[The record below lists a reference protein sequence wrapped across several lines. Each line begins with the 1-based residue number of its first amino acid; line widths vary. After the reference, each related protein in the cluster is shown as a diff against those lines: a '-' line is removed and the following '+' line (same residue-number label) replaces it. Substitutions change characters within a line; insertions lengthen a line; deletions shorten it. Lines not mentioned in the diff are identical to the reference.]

1 MMEVGPSA
9 APMTAM
15 EAASFVEIEE
25 DRGQAQRK
33 EDAELRCCAE
43 DHQLRIGK
51 QRPEVYHRADADEQ
65 DQREQLVVNAS
76 FEQRNQ
82 RAARL
87 HGVHTRNVDQDRA
100 EADGQQQRGLHIL
113 GNRQINQQSADAPH
127 DDLLPGHGQN
137 VLKQH
142 QKVHS

>member
-1 MMEVGPSA
+1 MEVGPSA

-15 EAASFVEIEE
+15 EAASLRSKKIEA
-25 DRGQAQRK
+25 RHSVK
-33 EDAELRCCAE
+33 KMPNCAE

-51 QRPEVYHRADADEQ
+51 QRPKVYHRADADEQ

>member
-1 MMEVGPSA
+1 MM
-9 APMTAM
+9 APRYFEPKLLRHDDGGRAVRCTDDRNGRRV
-15 EAASFVEIEE
+15 VEIEE

-33 EDAELRCCAE
+33 EDTELRCCAE

-87 HGVHTRNVDQDRA
+87 HGVHTRTC
-100 EADGQQQRGLHIL
+100 
-113 GNRQINQQSADAPH
+113 
-127 DDLLPGHGQN
+127 
-137 VLKQH
+137 
-142 QKVHS
+142 